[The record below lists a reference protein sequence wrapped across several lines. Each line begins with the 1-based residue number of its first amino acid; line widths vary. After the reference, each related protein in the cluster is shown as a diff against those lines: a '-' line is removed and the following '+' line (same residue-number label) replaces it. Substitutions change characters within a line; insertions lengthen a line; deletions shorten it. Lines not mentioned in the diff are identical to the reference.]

1 MEKPLLEDL
10 RDGVLTLTMNRP
22 DARNALSLEM
32 SSLMLDAL
40 RRAYLDPAVR
50 AVVLTGAGG
59 AFCAGG
65 DVKSMAAGR
74 DRTIGFEAR
83 VARLRERAE
92 ASRLLHEMPK
102 PTVAVI
108 PGPAAGAGLALAMA
122 CDFRIASA
130 AAKFTVAFAKVGL
143 AGDYGASWF
152 LTQIVGA
159 SKARELL
166 MLSPLL
172 SADDALRIG
181 LVHRVYPA
189 ESFQA
194 EAAGFVGALAGG
206 PSVALGYIKHNVNLA
221 ASCDLR
227 TSIDSEAV
235 HQVRCMATEDHAE
248 AARSFV
254 EKRPPR
260 FVGG

>member
-1 MEKPLLEDL
+1 
-10 RDGVLTLTMNRP
+10 
-22 DARNALSLEM
+22 
-32 SSLMLDAL
+32 
-40 RRAYLDPAVR
+40 
-50 AVVLTGAGG
+50 
-59 AFCAGG
+59 
-65 DVKSMAAGR
+65 
-74 DRTIGFEAR
+74 
-83 VARLRERAE
+83 
-92 ASRLLHEMPK
+92 
-102 PTVAVI
+102 
-108 PGPAAGAGLALAMA
+108 MA

-130 AAKFTVAFAKVGL
+130 GAKFTVAFAKVGL

-159 SKARELL
+159 SRARELL

-194 EAAGFVGALAGG
+194 DAAGFVGTLASG
-206 PSVALGYIKHNVNLA
+206 PSVALGYIKQNINLA
-221 ASCDLR
+221 ASSDLR
-227 TSIDSEAV
+227 TSIDSEAI

-254 EKRPPR
+254 EKRAPR
-260 FVGG
+260 FTGG